1 MSTASEGN
9 EVCRNCGAAVT
20 GAYCAACGQAAD
32 VRIPTLG
39 RFLAD
44 VVDDLYSFDSRFW
57 RTLLPL
63 VFRPGFLSQEF
74 LGGRRVRY
82 LPPLRLYLVLSLL
95 FFVTAAWLGGD
106 DVVVVAGD
114 DPPPAAMIDQPR
126 ESPAVVVDCRE
137 LGIGVEFPAFMD
149 RWHLQ
154 ARLERACER
163 IRADSGASLSSAIR
177 ENVPVMMFFFLP
189 LVAALM
195 KLLYLGSG
203 RGYVEHL
210 LVLCHFHAFFFL
222 AGTLLSLLGAAGSA
236 WPAVSP
242 AGGLGRMVLIAYLPL
257 YPLLAMRRVY
267 AETWGRTLWKAL
279 VLGLGYGFSLVL
291 SFTATVLLSML
302 AIA

>member
-1 MSTASEGN
+1 MSTAPGPSQ
-9 EVCRNCGAAVT
+9 VCRNCGSTIA

-95 FFVTAAWLGGD
+95 FFVTAAWLGGN
-106 DVVVVAGD
+106 DVVVLED
-114 DPPPAAMIDQPR
+114 DEPAQSAIIDRPS
-126 ESPAVVVDCRE
+126 EEPAVVVDCRALGAGAE
-137 LGIGVEFPAFMD
+137 LPAFVE

-154 ARLERACER
+154 ERLERACER
-163 IRADSGASLSSAIR
+163 VRADRGASLSSAIR
-177 ENVPVMMFFFLP
+177 DNVPVMMFFFLP
-189 LVAALM
+189 LVAVLM
-195 KLLYLGSG
+195 KLLYLGSS

-222 AGTLLSLLGAAGSA
+222 AGTLLTLLNSVSEA
-236 WPAVSP
+236 WPGVTLASTP
-242 AGGLGRMVLIAYLPL
+242 LQWLLLWYLPL

-267 AETWGRTLWKAL
+267 AESWGRTAWKAI
-279 VLGLGYGFSLVL
+279 VLGLGYALSLIL